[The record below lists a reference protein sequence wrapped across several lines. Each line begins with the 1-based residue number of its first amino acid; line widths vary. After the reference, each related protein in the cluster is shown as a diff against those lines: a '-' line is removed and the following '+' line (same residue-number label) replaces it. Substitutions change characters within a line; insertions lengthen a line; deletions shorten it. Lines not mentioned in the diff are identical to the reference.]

1 MEVRVEHRTMKRNDG
16 FRLMI
21 AGAMLAGCLWGCE
34 SIRPHTTS
42 MIEDLP
48 TGPTTAGLMG
58 HSYLMKD
65 LVDDQLGPTG
75 GFLIAAA
82 PEKFDQHKEKEAITV
97 SQKAEQS
104 PATVADARNSVTAD
118 LNGDG
123 YVTLDEVVA
132 LKHAGLS
139 DAEIVSRLDNTHQVF
154 SLTPEQERY
163 LTDRGISHDVANR
176 IYELAKMG
184 SAGAIMAG
192 APTTRP

>member
-1 MEVRVEHRTMKRNDG
+1 MKCNDG
-16 FRLMI
+16 FQL
-21 AGAMLAGCLWGCE
+21 MLAAALLVGGLWGCE

-82 PEKFDQHKEKEAITV
+82 PEKFDQHKEREAITV

-176 IYELAKMG
+176 IYELTKLG

>member
-1 MEVRVEHRTMKRNDG
+1 MMRNDG
-16 FRLMI
+16 FRLI
-21 AGAMLAGCLWGCE
+21 LSATLLAGGVWGCE
-34 SIRPHTTS
+34 SIRPHLTGMT
-42 MIEDLP
+42 EELP
-48 TGPTTAGLMG
+48 PTPTAAGLMG
-58 HSYLMKD
+58 HSYFMKD

-82 PEKFDQHKEKEAITV
+82 PEKFDQHKEKEAIAADH
-97 SQKAEQS
+97 KAEQS
-104 PATVADARNSVTAD
+104 PASVVDARNSVTAD

-139 DAEIVSRLDNTHQVF
+139 DAEIVSRLDNTQQVF

-176 IYELAKMG
+176 IYELAKSG